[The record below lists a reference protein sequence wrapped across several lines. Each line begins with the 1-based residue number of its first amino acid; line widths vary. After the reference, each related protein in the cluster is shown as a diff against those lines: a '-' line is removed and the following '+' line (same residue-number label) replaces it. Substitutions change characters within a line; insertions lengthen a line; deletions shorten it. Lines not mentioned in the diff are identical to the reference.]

1 MNALF
6 FVIVRPIDACFAA
19 GLRMLMTFMT
29 KISVYVYSAYVYYY
43 DYRGGLGL

>member
-6 FVIVRPIDACFAA
+6 FVIVRPMLLSDRSTLVLPP

-29 KISVYVYSAYVYYY
+29 KISAYVYYY
-43 DYRGGLGL
+43 D